1 MMSISIDDIGA
12 SRSIDEAASVLANYD
27 KISEWHVLVNGPT
40 IERVPSLDPG
50 SAELCLHLT
59 ITSGSPLS
67 KHFPS
72 ELLNSNYTFKA
83 PLQYNGA
90 SLQQKIS
97 NYLTQLDV
105 RHYSAIASEFHAQ
118 MQRFICLFNRAP
130 INVSVH
136 QDLDRLKWIQAA
148 VLDATGMKSRAKRA
162 DDKESYSFEYKLFNE
177 NVRVQHVQ
185 SYIKKQLTHST
196 TSMMSKAKEL
206 IVHPATRVDDDLSDF
221 TLYRK
226 QRVIEY
232 IALEQ
237 ALS

>member
-1 MMSISIDDIGA
+1 
-12 SRSIDEAASVLANYD
+12 
-27 KISEWHVLVNGPT
+27 
-40 IERVPSLDPG
+40 
-50 SAELCLHLT
+50 
-59 ITSGSPLS
+59 
-67 KHFPS
+67 
-72 ELLNSNYTFKA
+72 
-83 PLQYNGA
+83 
-90 SLQQKIS
+90 
-97 NYLTQLDV
+97 
-105 RHYSAIASEFHAQ
+105 
-118 MQRFICLFNRAP
+118 
-130 INVSVH
+130 
-136 QDLDRLKWIQAA
+136 
-148 VLDATGMKSRAKRA
+148 MKSRAKRA
-162 DDKESYSFEYKLFNE
+162 DDKEGYSFEYKLFNE